1 MTQNIKNL
9 ISKEESENLEFKSS
23 LSESKEIIQTISA
36 FVNKSGGEIIIGIS
50 DNKKILGNQI
60 GRATMEDLANRI
72 KENTDPKQFPEIK
85 IKKIDNKK
93 IIIIKVE
100 ESESKPIFAF
110 GRAYKRV
117 GKTNQR
123 IFSEEIR
130 KMSIKT
136 EKIYWDEQICK
147 GAKLDDIDEKKI
159 RWYLKQRKNAR
170 NISGKIKI
178 PTNKLLRNIKALK
191 GTKPTNAGILFF
203 GKFPQKFFPNARLRL
218 VKFKGTKVTNPT
230 IDTIDCEGTIW
241 EMINMTEDFIKK
253 NIRLLSER
261 TEKSFKRETKFEYPI
276 KALREAIINA
286 LIHRD
291 YLETGDV
298 RVFIFDNRF
307 EVISP
312 GTFPNGISPK
322 NPIHKPVN
330 KILCQLIY
338 DVGLIEKYGSGIYMM
353 KELSKKWGNKNPYYK
368 LHPIETKIIFESQ
381 IKESTYIEK
390 NVLEGLNERQKKC
403 LEYIKEKGKIITKEY
418 VKLAN
423 ISLRTAKRDL
433 LELKNRK
440 IIKFIGPPKIGYY
453 RINGTQ
459 MAL

>member
-9 ISKEESENLEFKSS
+9 INKEESENLEFKSS
-23 LSESKEIIQTISA
+23 LSELKKIIQTISA
-36 FVNKSGGEIIIGIS
+36 FANKSGGKIIIGIS

-93 IIIIKVE
+93 IIVIGIE

-110 GRAYKRV
+110 GRAHKRV
-117 GKTNQR
+117 GRTNQR
-123 IFSEEIR
+123 ISSEEIR

-147 GAKLDDIDEKKI
+147 GAKLNDIDEKKI

-218 VKFKGTKVTNPT
+218 VKFKGTKVTHPT
-230 IDTIDCEGTIW
+230 LDTIDCEGTIW
-241 EMINMTEDFIKK
+241 EMINMTEDFIRK

-381 IKESTYIEK
+381 IKESTFIEEDI
-390 NVLEGLNERQKKC
+390 LEKLNERQKRA
-403 LEYIKEKGKIITKEY
+403 ITY
-418 VKLAN
+418 VKKRGSIKRSEYMEINN
-423 ISLRTAKRDL
+423 IGHTIAHK
-433 LELKNRK
+433 ELKDILKKK
-440 IIKFIGPPKIGYY
+440 IFKQIGTGKYLRYELI
-453 RINGTQ
+453 
-459 MAL
+459 